1 MDKIESSEGS
11 AEKAGRHATEA
22 AKDVKSAVE
31 NLEKQLEG
39 HIRNDP
45 IKSILIAAGVGLL
58 FALLL

>member
-1 MDKIESSEGS
+1 MDKFESSEGP
-11 AEKAGRHATEA
+11 AEKAGKHAAEA

-45 IKSILIAAGVGLL
+45 IKSILIAAGVGLVV
-58 FALLL
+58 ALLL

>member
-22 AKDVKSAVE
+22 AKEVKSAVE

-45 IKSILIAAGVGLL
+45 IKSILIAVGVGLL

>member
-1 MDKIESSEGS
+1 MDKFASPEGS
-11 AEKAGRHATEA
+11 AEKAGKHPAEA

-45 IKSILIAAGVGLL
+45 IKSILIAAGVGLVV
-58 FALLL
+58 ALLL

>member
-1 MDKIESSEGS
+1 MDKFESSEGS
-11 AEKAGRHATEA
+11 AEKAGKHAAEA
-22 AKDVKSAVE
+22 AKEIKSTVV

-45 IKSILIAAGVGLL
+45 IKSILIAAGTGLL

>member
-1 MDKIESSEGS
+1 MEKSESSEGL
-11 AEKAGRHATEA
+11 AEKAGKHAAEA
-22 AKDVKSAVE
+22 AKDVKTTVE

>member
-1 MDKIESSEGS
+1 MDKIESSEGP

>member
-1 MDKIESSEGS
+1 MDKVEASEGP
-11 AEKAGRHATEA
+11 AEKVGKHAAEA
-22 AKDVKSAVE
+22 AKDIKSSVE